1 MTAAAQSETL
11 SFSTETDKLLHLVT
25 NALYSNREI
34 FLRELISNAS
44 DASDKLRYLAL
55 SDAALYEND
64 PDLKIWVTV
73 DKDSKT
79 VRIRDNGV
87 GMTREE
93 VIDNLGTI
101 ASSGTKKFF
110 DQLSDKQAKD
120 PNLIGQFGV
129 GFYSAFM
136 VADKVTVETRK
147 AGMQADQGVRWE
159 SDGKSNYTIENLT
172 KDQRGTTIIL
182 HLNNESEEFLESYKL
197 RSIIRKYSDHILLPI
212 EMVKQDIRSDEEKA
226 KEPKEIEFETV
237 NQANALWALPKSQVK
252 PEQYKEL
259 YKHIGHD
266 FEDPLA
272 WSHNKVEGKL
282 EYTSLLYLP
291 ARAPFDLYN
300 REMQRGLKLYV
311 RRVFIMDDAEQLL
324 PMYLRFVRGVVDSN
338 DLPLNVSREILQS
351 NKVIENIKS
360 GCAKRVLSML
370 EKMSTDDKD
379 DYKKFWKEFGSVLK
393 EGPAEDFAN
402 RDRIAKLLRF
412 SSTYTD
418 SETPE
423 VTLDEYVKRMSDKQ
437 DKIYYIVAD
446 SFTAA
451 KNSPLLEAFRK
462 KGLEVLLMNDRV
474 DEWLMSHLTEFE
486 GKQFQSVSKGTS
498 GIEEES
504 EASKQQ
510 KEQQEKDFKKTLEL
524 IKDLLG
530 EKVKEVRVSDRLT
543 DSPACVV
550 FDDSDPTGHMQ
561 RLMRAA
567 GQELPAAKP
576 ILELNTEH
584 ALVRPL
590 KNMENKE
597 QLSEWSELL
606 LGQARLAEGEDLED
620 PAGFVKLMNKLLL
633 A

>member
-1 MTAAAQSETL
+1 MSATAQPETL

-34 FLRELISNAS
+34 FLRELVSNAS
-44 DASDKLRYLAL
+44 DAADKLRYMAL
-55 SDAALYEND
+55 SDAALYEED
-64 PDLKIWVTV
+64 PDLKIWITV

-79 VRIRDNGV
+79 VTIRDNGI
-87 GMTREE
+87 GMNRDDVVE
-93 VIDNLGTI
+93 NLGTI
-101 ASSGTKKFF
+101 ARSGTKSFF
-110 DQLSDKQAKD
+110 EKLSDKQAKD
-120 PNLIGQFGV
+120 SNLIGQFGV

-136 VADKVTVETRK
+136 VADKVTVNTRK
-147 AGMQADQGVRWE
+147 AGMQADQGVCWE
-159 SDGKSNYTIENLT
+159 SDGKSNYTISNINR
-172 KDQRGTTIIL
+172 DQRGTEITL
-182 HLNNESEEFLESYKL
+182 HLNKESEEFLEPFQL
-197 RSIIRKYSDHILLPI
+197 RNIIRKYSDHILLPI
-212 EMVKQDIRSDEEKA
+212 EMIKQDMRSDEEKE
-226 KEPKEIEFETV
+226 KEPKEPEFETV
-237 NQANALWALPKSQVK
+237 NQANALWAMPKSQVK

-266 FEDPLA
+266 FEDPLT

-324 PMYLRFVRGVVDSN
+324 PMYLRFVRGIVDSN

-351 NKVIENIKS
+351 NKVIESIKS
-360 GCAKRVLSML
+360 GCTKRVLSML
-370 EKMSTDDKD
+370 EKMSADKKD
-379 DYKKFWKEFGSVLK
+379 DYKKFWKEFGAVLK

-412 SSTYTD
+412 SSTHTD
-418 SETPE
+418 SEEPE
-423 VTLDEYVKRMSDKQ
+423 VTLEEYVKRMSDKQ
-437 DKIYYIVAD
+437 DKIYYIIAD

-462 KGLEVLLMNDRV
+462 KGLEVLLMSDRV
-474 DEWLMSHLTEFE
+474 DEWMMSHLTEFD
-486 GKQFQSVSKGTS
+486 GKQFQSVSKGTA
-498 GIEEES
+498 GIEDETEE
-504 EASKQQ
+504 SKQQ
-510 KEQQEKDFKKTLEL
+510 KEQQEKDFKDTLEK
-524 IKDLLG
+524 IKEQLG
-530 EKVKEVRVSDRLT
+530 DKVKEVRVSDRLT

-550 FDDSDPTGHMQ
+550 FDDQDPTGHMQ

-567 GQELPAAKP
+567 GQELPASKP

-590 KNMENKE
+590 KNMDNKD
-597 QLSEWSELL
+597 QLTEWSELL
-606 LGQARLAEGEDLED
+606 LGQAMLAEGEDLQD

-633 A
+633 G